1 MTIQNMTKHNTKFIE
16 NWLSSGP
23 GLQPWLSWQRCRW
36 RLNSHLCRSHPRHQ
50 GRWSAPACH
59 GPLPLLIQGWCGS
72 LKTTHGTDVT
82 SCHMIRWSKLT
93 PLLIQG
99 WCGSL
104 KTTHGTDVTSCHMT
118 RWSKLTPL
126 LIQGWCGYLKTTHGT
141 DVTWCHVIRWSKLTP
156 LLIQG
161 WCWSLKTTHGT
172 DVTSCHMIRW
182 SKLTPLLIQGW
193 CWSLK
198 TTPGTDVTSCH
209 MIRWSKLTPLLIQG
223 WCWSLKTTHGT
234 DVTSCHMIRWSK
246 LTPLLIQG
254 WNTWHWCHMIRS
266 SKFTPQ
272 THWLTDLLEEYCI
285 LPGNCPIKSP
295 IKLKS
300 DMFDTENS
308 QFNWAQS
315 PIPASGASSTNKTFH
330 RDPWAKFVT
339 HSKNFVLACNFY
351 VSLSY
356 DNS

>member
-1 MTIQNMTKHNTKFIE
+1 MAKNNITIQNMTKHNTKFIE
-16 NWLSSGP
+16 NWPSLGP

-36 RLNSHLCRSHPRHQ
+36 RLNSHLCRSHPHRQ
-50 GRWSAPACH
+50 GPWSAPACH
-59 GPLPLLIQGWCGS
+59 GPLPLLIQGWC
-72 LKTTHGTDVT
+72 
-82 SCHMIRWSKLT
+82 
-93 PLLIQG
+93 
-99 WCGSL
+99 
-104 KTTHGTDVTSCHMT
+104 
-118 RWSKLTPL
+118 
-126 LIQGWCGYLKTTHGT
+126 
-141 DVTWCHVIRWSKLTP
+141 
-156 LLIQG
+156 
-161 WCWSLKTTHGT
+161 WSLKTTHGA
-172 DVTSCHMIRW
+172 DVTW
-182 SKLTPLLIQGW
+182 
-193 CWSLK
+193 
-198 TTPGTDVTSCH
+198 
-209 MIRWSKLTPLLIQG
+209 
-223 WCWSLKTTHGT
+223 
-234 DVTSCHMIRWSK
+234 CHMIRWSK

-266 SKFTPQ
+266 SKFPPR

-308 QFNWAQS
+308 QFSWAQS

-330 RDPWAKFVT
+330 RDSWATFVT

>member
-1 MTIQNMTKHNTKFIE
+1 MAKNNITIQNMTKHNTKFIE
-16 NWLSSGP
+16 NWPSLGP

-36 RLNSHLCRSHPRHQ
+36 RLNSHLCRSHPHRQ
-50 GRWSAPACH
+50 GPWSAPACH
-59 GPLPLLIQGWCGS
+59 GPLPLLIQGWCWS
-72 LKTTHGTDVT
+72 LE
-82 SCHMIRWSKLT
+82 
-93 PLLIQG
+93 
-99 WCGSL
+99 
-104 KTTHGTDVTSCHMT
+104 
-118 RWSKLTPL
+118 
-126 LIQGWCGYLKTTHGT
+126 TTHGT
-141 DVTWCHVIRWSKLTP
+141 DVTW
-156 LLIQG
+156 
-161 WCWSLKTTHGT
+161 
-172 DVTSCHMIRW
+172 
-182 SKLTPLLIQGW
+182 
-193 CWSLK
+193 
-198 TTPGTDVTSCH
+198 CH

-234 DVTSCHMIRWSK
+234 DVTWCHMIRWSKLTPLLIQGWCWSLKTTHGADVTWCHMIRWSK

-266 SKFTPQ
+266 SKFPPR

-308 QFNWAQS
+308 QFSWAQS

-330 RDPWAKFVT
+330 RDSWATFVT

>member
-1 MTIQNMTKHNTKFIE
+1 MAKNNITIQNMTKHNTKFIE
-16 NWLSSGP
+16 NWPSLGP

-36 RLNSHLCRSHPRHQ
+36 RLNSHLCRSHPHRQ
-50 GRWSAPACH
+50 GPWSAPACH
-59 GPLPLLIQGWCGS
+59 GPLPLLIQGWCWS
-72 LKTTHGTDVT
+72 LE
-82 SCHMIRWSKLT
+82 
-93 PLLIQG
+93 
-99 WCGSL
+99 
-104 KTTHGTDVTSCHMT
+104 
-118 RWSKLTPL
+118 
-126 LIQGWCGYLKTTHGT
+126 TTHGT
-141 DVTWCHVIRWSKLTP
+141 DVTW
-156 LLIQG
+156 
-161 WCWSLKTTHGT
+161 
-172 DVTSCHMIRW
+172 
-182 SKLTPLLIQGW
+182 
-193 CWSLK
+193 
-198 TTPGTDVTSCH
+198 
-209 MIRWSKLTPLLIQG
+209 
-223 WCWSLKTTHGT
+223 
-234 DVTSCHMIRWSK
+234 CHMIRWSK

-266 SKFTPQ
+266 SKFPPR

-308 QFNWAQS
+308 QFSWAQS

-330 RDPWAKFVT
+330 RDSWATFVT